1 MANYGVNINF
11 KVIGQSKLDR
21 ALKKTEQ
28 LDKKVDLL
36 NKRGIKGISS
46 AVKILEKELT
56 IKNKILKADQAILN
70 VRTKQIRANQKNA
83 ATQPIPRTGGG
94 GFGGGGFGSGGLGG
108 PGLNSAIISGVFPL
122 LFGQGPFA
130 ALGGAT
136 GGFLG
141 GKFGGQMGGF
151 AGGLA
156 GTAIAT
162 SIQSGVTAIGDL
174 GKAMNSL
181 NPDITKL
188 TEKMGILGTIEQKR
202 LQIIEQT
209 EGKQAALNAALE
221 MMGDKIGDQNVEE
234 LKKFGETFQDLTN
247 STVLFFTKVQSQV
260 AKLLNLTIGDRENR
274 SVQKRTS
281 QFLQQ
286 NPNAPAFRGINQ
298 QIADLETQKSGV
310 GKQGVKNIQDQI
322 NALERQ
328 KREIAETIILEKD
341 KDQIR
346 ANTNKLITAGLGDL
360 QKENELNKAIIAG
373 KEEEFLLNQAIEDKI
388 KSMGL
393 KMEELN
399 TTQLE
404 RIKNEVVINQ
414 NLSKQAELAKK
425 VNDSFDKLKDTI
437 VVDIGNGIKGLIRG
451 TQSLNDVL
459 TSVLD
464 RMADG
469 FLNMA
474 IFGNAAGSSVTGGIF
489 GAIGNIF
496 KANGG
501 PVKGGGSY
509 IVGEKGPELFTPGV
523 SGMVTPNH
531 ALGGSTNVVVNVDA
545 SGNQQV
551 QGDDGKA
558 EQFGEAIAAAVQAE
572 IINQQMAG
580 GLLS

>member
-46 AVKILEKELT
+46 AVKILNQELA
-56 IKNKILKADQAILN
+56 IKNKILKADQAILS
-70 VRTKQIRANQKNA
+70 VRTKQIKANKANA
-83 ATQPIPRTGGG
+83 ATQTIPRTGGG
-94 GFGGGGFGSGGLGG
+94 GGGRGAIGG

-141 GKFGGQMGGF
+141 GRFGGQMGGF

-162 SIQSGVTAIGDL
+162 GIQSGITAIGEL
-174 GKAMNSL
+174 GQAMNTL

-209 EGKQAALNAALE
+209 QGKQAALNEALE
-221 MMGDKIGDQNVEE
+221 MMGDKIGDQNVQE
-234 LKKFGETFQDLTN
+234 LKQFGETFQELTN
-247 STVLFFTKVQSQV
+247 STVLFFTKVQAQV
-260 AKLLNLTIGDRENR
+260 AKLLNLTIGDREER
-274 SVQKRTS
+274 SVQQRTT

-286 NPNAPAFRGINQ
+286 NPNAPAFRDINQ
-298 QIADLETQKSGV
+298 QIADLETQKSGA
-310 GKQGVKNIQDQI
+310 GKQGVKDLTDQI

-328 KREIAETIILEKD
+328 KREIAESIILEKD
-341 KDQIR
+341 KDKIR

-360 QKENELNKAIIAG
+360 QKENELNRAIIAG
-373 KEEEFLLNQAIEDKI
+373 KEEEFLLNQAIEEKI

-393 KMEELN
+393 NMEDLN
-399 TTQLE
+399 STQLE
-404 RIKNEVVINQ
+404 RIKHDVTINQ

-437 VVDIGNGIKGLIRG
+437 AVDIGNGIKGLIKG

-459 TSVLD
+459 TGVLD
-464 RMADG
+464 RMANA

-474 IFGNAAGSSVTGGIF
+474 IFGNFGGGSVTGGLLGMLGF
-489 GAIGNIF
+489 
-496 KANGG
+496 ANGG
-501 PVKGGGSY
+501 KPPVGRPSM
-509 IVGEKGPELFTPGV
+509 VGEKGPELFVPNSAGTII
-523 SGMVTPNH
+523 PNH
-531 ALGGSTNVVVNVDA
+531 QLGGMGGSTNIVVNVDA
-545 SGNQQV
+545 SGSNIEGDEQQGRELGRLISV
-551 QGDDGKA
+551 
-558 EQFGEAIAAAVQAE
+558 AVQSE
-572 IINQQMAG
+572 KLQQKRPG
-580 GLLS
+580 GMLA